1 MKFQTTYRHISDSQQ
16 RQLAEELEAL
26 AKKHLEQ
33 HLAHFEPDLVE
44 LHAILEKSTH
54 HKNLHRV
61 ALRLNVPGGLLT
73 SENTADSMMAAAK
86 AALTELERQL
96 IERLERMRG
105 EDEWRRKERR
115 KRLRRLRAAVAGRPQ
130 EERDLFRQLIRPHLP
145 ILRLFVRFELS
156 HLRARGV
163 ITTNEPTFEDLM
175 DEVLARA
182 YRTLQAHQDP
192 REAAHWL
199 FKIAVDVLTEEARRS
214 RLRNRTLSL
223 EGRPPRE
230 PTDFDDFGESFYEF
244 YQPDDLVK
252 LEDLI
257 AAPFTDPEEAASQ
270 KEIAG
275 RFASMLA
282 NLPADWRRAV
292 MLAQVEGMPLP
303 AVAKALG
310 SSEAKVRESLK
321 NADAYLRAELADLG
335 VDISSIE
342 EPLSYIAQSPAAAS
356 ALEAE
361 LDEALKQ
368 SSDA

>member
-115 KRLRRLRAAVAGRPQ
+115 ERLRRLRAAVAGRPQ
-130 EERDLFRQLIRPHLP
+130 EERDFFKQVIRPHLP
-145 ILRLFVRFELS
+145 VLRRFVRFELS

-163 ITTNEPTFEDLM
+163 LTSDEPTVDDVM

-182 YRTLQAHQDP
+182 YRNLDRHQDP
-192 REAAHWL
+192 RAAVHWL
-199 FKIAVDVLTEEARRS
+199 FKIGVDVLTEEARRS
-214 RLRNRTLSL
+214 RVRNRMLSL
-223 EGRPPRE
+223 EGPPPRE
-230 PTDFDDFGESFYEF
+230 PTDISIDETMFDF

-252 LEDLI
+252 VEDLV
-257 AAPFTDPEEAASQ
+257 AAPSADPEQALTQ
-270 KEIAG
+270 KEI
-275 RFASMLA
+275 RRHFASLLA
-282 NLPADWRRAV
+282 ILPANWRRAV
-292 MLAQVEGMPLP
+292 MLARVEGMPLP
-303 AVAKALG
+303 EVAKVLD
-310 SSEAKVRESLK
+310 SSEAQVREWLK
-321 NADAYLRAELADLG
+321 NADLYLRAELAELG
-335 VDISSIE
+335 IE
-342 EPLSYIAQSPAAAS
+342 TLGSKQPLSYIVPAHAATS
-356 ALEAE
+356 VLEAE
-361 LDEALKQ
+361 LDEALTQ
-368 SSDA
+368 SSD

>member
-16 RQLAEELEAL
+16 RQLAEEWRPW
-26 AKKHLEQ
+26 HLEQ
-33 HLAHFEPDLVE
+33 HLAHFEPDFVE

-115 KRLRRLRAAVAGRPQ
+115 ERLRRLLAAVAGRPQ
-130 EERDLFRQLIRPHLP
+130 KERDLFRQLIRPHLP
-145 ILRLFVRFELS
+145 ILRRFVRFELS
-156 HLRARGV
+156 HLRARDV

-223 EGRPPRE
+223 EGRPPRANP
-230 PTDFDDFGESFYEF
+230 PTSTTS
-244 YQPDDLVK
+244 
-252 LEDLI
+252 
-257 AAPFTDPEEAASQ
+257 ARASTNSTNPT
-270 KEIAG
+270 IC
-275 RFASMLA
+275 LT
-282 NLPADWRRAV
+282 
-292 MLAQVEGMPLP
+292 
-303 AVAKALG
+303 
-310 SSEAKVRESLK
+310 LK
-321 NADAYLRAELADLG
+321 TL
-335 VDISSIE
+335 
-342 EPLSYIAQSPAAAS
+342 
-356 ALEAE
+356 
-361 LDEALKQ
+361 
-368 SSDA
+368 